1 MPNQTIKS
9 ILERRSIRQYDS
21 KQIKKTDLDLIL
33 KAGTYAPS
41 GRGLQPSVIIAI
53 QDKRVIKELSK
64 INAEIFKKDTDPF
77 FGAPTIVLVI
87 ANKESNNAIKDG
99 SLVLGNMMLA
109 AHSLGLGT
117 CWVNRAD
124 EQMSYDYVQKMLEAI
139 GIDHKD
145 YIGVGHITIGYPKGE
160 VKKASPRKENYI
172 YKIV

>member
-1 MPNQTIKS
+1 MPNQTINN

-21 KQIKKTDLDLIL
+21 KQIKESDLDLIL
-33 KAGTYAPS
+33 KSGTYAPS
-41 GRGLQPSVIIAI
+41 ARGLQSPVIIAI

-64 INAEIFKKDTDPF
+64 INAEIYKKETDPF

-87 ANKESNNAIKDG
+87 ANKESNSAIKDG

-117 CWVNRAD
+117 CWINRAD
-124 EQMSYDYVQKMLEAI
+124 EQMSYDYVQKMLETI
-139 GIDHKD
+139 GINYTD

-160 VKKASPRKENYI
+160 VRKASPRKENYI

>member
-1 MPNQTIKS
+1 
-9 ILERRSIRQYDS
+9 
-21 KQIKKTDLDLIL
+21 
-33 KAGTYAPS
+33 
-41 GRGLQPSVIIAI
+41 
-53 QDKRVIKELSK
+53 
-64 INAEIFKKDTDPF
+64 
-77 FGAPTIVLVI
+77 
-87 ANKESNNAIKDG
+87 
-99 SLVLGNMMLA
+99 MLA
-109 AHSLGLGT
+109 AQSLGLGT